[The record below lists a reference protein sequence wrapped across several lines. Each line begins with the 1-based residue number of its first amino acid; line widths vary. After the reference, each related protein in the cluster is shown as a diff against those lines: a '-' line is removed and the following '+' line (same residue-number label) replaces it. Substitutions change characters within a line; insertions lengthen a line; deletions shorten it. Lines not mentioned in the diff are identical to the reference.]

1 MSNSHYLDTRAS
13 HVALYSLRPTIRDAS
28 YLGLGHIAIH
38 SHIPPLRAGV
48 SIVYS
53 NESVAGDSS
62 TTYKNLAVS
71 YSVFK
76 MRHKP
81 PALALSSIPYRT
93 EDDVH
98 DLPLEN
104 IGLRSLFLE
113 RQSTHRLGPRGTFDV
128 RERFLSVRS
137 QQSTKR
143 IAIEKGNDDRFW
155 EDCGNNTP
163 MLKRESKSAS
173 LTTLTVEKP
182 HTQSRIRPKQGE
194 LFRITRHQ
202 QIKTTPP
209 PPSPPPSS
217 SRMVDESEVSETL
230 GATFQWL
237 KNRVEVP
244 KFDQIHLS
252 RHTLRPR
259 AYRTTTVVSCN
270 TPNDDE
276 QSCLAELLDFT
287 PDLGG
292 IVIPSKTVLPQR
304 AHENVSGQAFPLCH
318 LISESFDAF
327 KMNRQPP
334 LLSAPI
340 LRRTKTI

>member
-1 MSNSHYLDTRAS
+1 MSGSSYLDNRAS

-28 YLGLGHIAIH
+28 YLGLGHIALH

-48 SIVYS
+48 SIIYS
-53 NESVAGDSS
+53 NEVVAGDSS
-62 TTYKNLAVS
+62 TSYERLAVS

-76 MRHKP
+76 MRHKH
-81 PALALSSIPYRT
+81 PALAPSSIPYKT

-98 DLPLEN
+98 DLPLES

-113 RQSTHRLGPRGTFDV
+113 RQSTLHRLGPRGSFDV
-128 RERFLSVRS
+128 RERFLSVRP
-137 QQSTKR
+137 QQSMKR
-143 IAIEKGNDDRFW
+143 ITIEKDNDDLFW

-163 MLKRESKSAS
+163 MLNRESNSSS
-173 LTTLTVEKP
+173 LATHTIEKP
-182 HTQSRIRPKQGE
+182 HIQSRTKQGE
-194 LFRITRHQ
+194 LFRIARCQ
-202 QIKTTPP
+202 QIKRTPPP
-209 PPSPPPSS
+209 PPSPLL
-217 SRMVDESEVSETL
+217 DETDVSETL
-230 GATFQWL
+230 GSTFQWL
-237 KNRVEVP
+237 KNRVKVP
-244 KFDQIHLS
+244 KFNQIHLS

-276 QSCLAELLDFT
+276 QTCLAELLDFT

-304 AHENVSGQAFPLCH
+304 THENAPSRAFPLCH

-327 KMNRQPP
+327 KLNRQPP
-334 LLSAPI
+334 MLSAPI